1 MQRIVKRFLLH
12 KQRETD
18 EVGETDFEELKQDLQ
33 MVRYEMINDLK
44 KSREETLRLI
54 HHISSGLI
62 IIGDELFLSKE
73 SLNSNKFKEFSATE
87 FEFYDNFTD
96 LKLVEPSTSKDQN
109 NSNNNLN
116 SIPNVKTNFS
126 IINRDTQENP
136 RSSFGTQSAPEIV
149 QLNSSSNRETDS
161 AINNLKPSTIKDLID
176 NKKLNSL
183 SNNQKTE
190 LMVINEA
197 EESDAKLKNEPS
209 NKNSSEI
216 NPNSI
221 IIIEKTEQGVQ
232 STNNDDVD
240 DELAHSDKMYII

>member
-62 IIGDELFLSKE
+62 LIGDELFSSKE
-73 SLNSNKFKEFSATE
+73 SLNSTKFKEFSATE

-96 LKLVEPSTSKDQN
+96 LKLKEPSTSKDE
-109 NSNNNLN
+109 NNLN
-116 SIPNVKTNFS
+116 NNSIPSVKNNFS
-126 IINRDTQENP
+126 IINKDTLENP
-136 RSSFGTQSAPEIV
+136 RSSLSTQSAPEIV

-161 AINNLKPSTIKDLID
+161 AINNLKPSVIKDLID
-176 NKKLNSL
+176 NKKLNTL
-183 SNNQKTE
+183 SHNNLKTE

-197 EESDAKLKNEPS
+197 DESNVKQKTES
-209 NKNSSEI
+209 SKNSSEI
-216 NPNSI
+216 NPNSV
-221 IIIEKTEQGVQ
+221 IIIEKIEQGVQ
-232 STNNDDVD
+232 STNNGDVD
-240 DELAHSDKMYII
+240 DELVHSDKMYII